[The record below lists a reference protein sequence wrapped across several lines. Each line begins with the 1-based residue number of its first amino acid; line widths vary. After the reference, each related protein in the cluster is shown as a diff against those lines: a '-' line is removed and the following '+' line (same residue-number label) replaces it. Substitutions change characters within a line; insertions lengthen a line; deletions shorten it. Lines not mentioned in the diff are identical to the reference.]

1 MVSSPSATASL
12 LGSPLSYS
20 VHSPSSKTAD
30 KVPETFTIFS
40 PQKTLVP
47 LPAPSHSDAMIDRA
61 DDEMLE
67 TLGKTNHYAGL
78 CFAAAIVCMGL
89 AFYDGYCLLGKRTF
103 SLLLRG
109 TFWALIATVI
119 GTAGEILQKTTRIE
133 TPIVPATI
141 YRSPVELKPGQ
152 FPGMPNMGNT
162 CFNAPTQAIMADSVY
177 PGVYKT
183 ICERAKARH
192 TNFKNFLELYPAQS
206 ALLSSLTWPK
216 MFSRKREAEPLLAIV
231 NVRDV
236 LVMLMMRRSSLKYD
250 DTEFQDRYPNI
261 HKWIG
266 KFSKIRKES
275 DFPKIADNTQEL
287 RQEFTSMKQDPEIVR
302 FFDQERKNITNEI
315 LGFDAYLRLIHAY
328 ESAVAHKLP
337 VVSFGRWAHAPID
350 NIRYL
355 INGAG
360 RGSHEDV
367 EEFLHCLSKY
377 VLPDDY
383 PEVFFPLAYERKW
396 EECPEN
402 EQDRAKLE
410 ELKGKHLNPKNGND
424 LLTLIPNN
432 KKIVSSAIPENIL
445 KIKTLLR
452 EGADGQDLLNETFE
466 VKRAA
471 HKQTQYFINAAGNVR
486 KYYLIKEKIV
496 SVPKEKMPNRII
508 LELIRYKWTGPENE
522 RRREKIDCAV
532 KMPDKIRICNQSY
545 YLKSMILHSGS
556 PEKGHYYT
564 IVNKQGQYWYATDAT
579 VDRAEDD
586 HVNAADKNGYLYF
599 YEKCISVESLE
610 ESL

>member
-1 MVSSPSATASL
+1 MV
-12 LGSPLSYS
+12 
-20 VHSPSSKTAD
+20 
-30 KVPETFTIFS
+30 
-40 PQKTLVP
+40 
-47 LPAPSHSDAMIDRA
+47 
-61 DDEMLE
+61 E

-89 AFYDGYCLLGKRTF
+89 AFYDGLLGKRTF

-119 GTAGEILQKTTRIE
+119 GTAGEILQKTTRVE

-141 YRSPVELKPGQ
+141 YRSPIEFKTGQ

-162 CFNAPTQAIMADSVY
+162 CFVNAPTQASMADSVY
-177 PGVYKT
+177 PGVYKK

-192 TNFKNFLELYPAQS
+192 TSFKNFLELYPAQS
-206 ALLSSLTWPK
+206 GPLSSLTWPK

-236 LVMLMMRRSSLKYD
+236 LVMLMMRRSGLKYD
-250 DTEFQDRYPNI
+250 DKEFEDQYPTI

-266 KFSKIRKES
+266 EFSKIRKDS

-287 RQEFTSMKQDPEIVR
+287 RQEFTLMKQDPDIVR
-302 FFDQERKNITNEI
+302 FFDQERKTITNEI

-328 ESAVAHKLP
+328 ENAVAHKLP
-337 VVSFGRWAHAPID
+337 VVSFGRWAHAPIV
-350 NIRYL
+350 NICYL

-367 EEFLHCLSKY
+367 EEFLRCLSKY

-402 EQDRAKLE
+402 EQDASKLQ
-410 ELKGKHLNPKNGND
+410 ELKSKHLEPKNGND
-424 LLTLIPNN
+424 LLTLIPPN
-432 KKIVSSAIPENIL
+432 KKIVNRATPENVL
-445 KIKTLLR
+445 KINTLLR
-452 EGADGQDLLNETFE
+452 EGANGQDLLNETFE
-466 VKRAA
+466 AKRAA
-471 HKQTQYFINAAGNVR
+471 KGPNDPHKQTQYFINAAGNVR

-496 SVPKEKMPNRII
+496 SVPKEKMPDRII
-508 LELIRYKWTGPENE
+508 LELIRYKWTEPENE
-522 RRREKIDCAV
+522 RKREKIDCAV
-532 KMPDKIRICNQSY
+532 KMPEKITICDQGY
-545 YLKSMILHSGS
+545 HLKSMILHSGPS
-556 PEKGHYYT
+556 EKGHDYT
-564 IVNKQGQYWYATDAT
+564 IVNKQGQYWYASDAT
-579 VDRAEDD
+579 VDRAEEA
-586 HVNAADKNGYLYF
+586 HVKAADREGYLYF